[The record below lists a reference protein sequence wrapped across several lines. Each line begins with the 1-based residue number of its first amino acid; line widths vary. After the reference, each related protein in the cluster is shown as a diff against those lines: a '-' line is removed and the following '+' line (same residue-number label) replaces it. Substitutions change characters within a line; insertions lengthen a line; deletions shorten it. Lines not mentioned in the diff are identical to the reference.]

1 MNHGNLDFG
10 MHAHINSTRK
20 IKILLNN
27 TVEGWRVEYSSPVAG
42 NFGNTKHTDKV
53 TYRGYGYPIKKYEE
67 QMLLLNIG
75 SRFKICDNKQ
85 TK

>member
-1 MNHGNLDFG
+1 MA
-10 MHAHINSTRK
+10 M
-20 IKILLNN
+20 LNN
-27 TVEGWRVEYSSPVAG
+27 TVEVWRVEYSSPVAG
-42 NFGNTKHTDKV
+42 KFGDTKHTDKV
-53 TYRGYGYPIKKYEE
+53 TYRDRGPYGYPIKKYEE